1 MKKKLNLKLKAITNE
16 SLYDDLEKV
25 RLKHA
30 SNKDLSTEEIEADL
44 KDRFKRAVEAYKKY
58 ASVQSKDDLLE
69 ENLFENTINRVS
81 RDFAIGTDKI
91 RELLR
96 EEATK
101 MDDANTTPEKAIADK
116 IEKSNL
122 EITPNQAEKS
132 AEAVKELA
140 QKTDGELDVIYVEGD
155 IEKALNASLSVG
167 MRSYNK
173 WLKRK
178 EIDKNGYSNIC
189 IVGDVGVGKA
199 QPLTSKVYTPTGYKL
214 MGDIQVG
221 DVVLDGKGNITE
233 ILDIFPQG
241 ERDIYR
247 INFDDGT
254 FIEVS
259 DNHLNSVWEWW
270 PKSSYKKQD
279 REDSV
284 LTTLELKKR
293 VEASHYGIS
302 GNNNALFVDIPQIKS
317 FSSAELPIDPYLL
330 GCLLGD
336 GSLRK
341 TPGFTTADEE
351 LYNSIQE
358 ILDRDFKLSLRRN
371 SKNDRY
377 TYYIADADY
386 KTNKEKHKKRIS
398 NVSKLKEIIAA
409 LNLNVTSEKKFIPEI
424 YKYASFDDRL
434 ALIQGLMDTDGTV
447 SKKVISSFSN
457 IEVSG
462 KINFNSTSEQLV
474 DDVAFVLRSLGC
486 KVIKKSGPE
495 TPFYNYAYK
504 GRKEVRPCKQ
514 SFDLYIV
521 PNSNIKLFRL
531 SRKLERLAPLRF
543 EPRRKIMSV
552 VFDRVDKCQCIYVAS
567 EEHTYLTDNLTVTHN
582 TERVK
587 AWCNAHKI
595 RMVSFKADSLTI
607 DDIKAIPIGEDPDN
621 PGRAKTVSF
630 GTFDIFDKED
640 LCVLYLDEYNRATT
654 SKRNAWFKF
663 MDEHAIYDPM
673 NKETGMKFFPNLL
686 FTIVTINPYIYE
698 DGLTDDE
705 EGVSPLSKAEK
716 NRFAAYMHLSSQ
728 GADFN
733 KYTAEYFKKYYK
745 RASQLDPEDAAEN
758 AGRLSIALKLL
769 ENPNFF
775 FNDTAKINSLHSID
789 SQFLTPRSLTLLLTR
804 CDGTVENFLALA
816 PYAVGE
822 ENTKMLKTL
831 LKNYTNIADKPNEVW
846 SFWDNFGLK
855 LPKEEAEEAEEAEQ
869 GILQKKS
876 NMLDKLNDLRNRHI

>member
-1 MKKKLNLKLKAITNE
+1 MKKKLNLKLKANTDE

-25 RLKHA
+25 RLKHS
-30 SNKDLSTEEIEADL
+30 SNKDLSMEEIEADL
-44 KDRFKRAVEAYKKY
+44 KDRFKRAVEAYKHY
-58 ASVQSKDDLLE
+58 SSVQSKDDLLE
-69 ENLFENTINRVS
+69 ENLSENTINRVS

-116 IEKSNL
+116 IENSNS

-132 AEAVKELA
+132 AEAVKEIA
-140 QKTDGELDVIYVEGD
+140 QKTDSELDVIYVEGD

-167 MRSYNK
+167 MRSHNK

-189 IVGDVGVGKA
+189 IVGDVGVGK
-199 QPLTSKVYTPTGYKL
+199 
-214 MGDIQVG
+214 
-221 DVVLDGKGNITE
+221 
-233 ILDIFPQG
+233 
-241 ERDIYR
+241 
-247 INFDDGT
+247 
-254 FIEVS
+254 
-259 DNHLNSVWEWW
+259 
-270 PKSSYKKQD
+270 
-279 REDSV
+279 
-284 LTTLELKKR
+284 
-293 VEASHYGIS
+293 
-302 GNNNALFVDIPQIKS
+302 
-317 FSSAELPIDPYLL
+317 
-330 GCLLGD
+330 
-336 GSLRK
+336 
-341 TPGFTTADEE
+341 
-351 LYNSIQE
+351 
-358 ILDRDFKLSLRRN
+358 
-371 SKNDRY
+371 
-377 TYYIADADY
+377 
-386 KTNKEKHKKRIS
+386 
-398 NVSKLKEIIAA
+398 
-409 LNLNVTSEKKFIPEI
+409 
-424 YKYASFDDRL
+424 
-434 ALIQGLMDTDGTV
+434 
-447 SKKVISSFSN
+447 
-457 IEVSG
+457 
-462 KINFNSTSEQLV
+462 
-474 DDVAFVLRSLGC
+474 
-486 KVIKKSGPE
+486 
-495 TPFYNYAYK
+495 
-504 GRKEVRPCKQ
+504 
-514 SFDLYIV
+514 
-521 PNSNIKLFRL
+521 
-531 SRKLERLAPLRF
+531 
-543 EPRRKIMSV
+543 
-552 VFDRVDKCQCIYVAS
+552 
-567 EEHTYLTDNLTVTHN
+567 

-640 LCVLYLDEYNRATT
+640 LCVLYLDEYNRAST

-686 FTIVTINPYIYE
+686 FTIVTINPYVYE
-698 DGLTDDE
+698 DGVIDDE

-733 KYTAEYFKKYYK
+733 KYEADYFKKYYK
-745 RASQLDPEDAAEN
+745 RATQLDPEDAEEN

-775 FNDTAKINSLHSID
+775 FNNTAKINSLHSKD

-816 PYAVGE
+816 PYAVGD
-822 ENTKMLKTL
+822 ENTRMLKTL

-855 LPKEEAEEAEEAEQ
+855 LPKEESEEAEEAEEAEQ